1 MAYFHLKFVL
11 FIFSFFYSQSKIIQG
26 VILNQSKEKIPSVN
40 IVSYPSKSGAQS
52 DSSGRFT
59 ITVFSSDKE
68 IVLDHIGY
76 LKQRIDLDTFQN
88 GASIIL
94 NEKILNMDSLNVT
107 ADGRNLFNVFEGSN
121 NVISLKMSDLS
132 LRGFT
137 DLGDA
142 MFLEQSVLLN
152 ETINGEKHIS
162 IRASNSDELVLL
174 FDGVR
179 INRMSDPLMD
189 LGMFSENSLSGLEL
203 VKGPHEKGL
212 SSSGTINL
220 IPKLTY
226 QNSFLFNQ
234 KFGTYNYGDYDILG
248 SLGQKKVAIN
258 SGFGQRRSSQIYSG
272 ESFPEI
278 HNYQDNIFVNMGFR
292 SSENFECKLLG
303 SDVNKT
309 FKNNRTRDSL
319 SNHNQNAIIKMIYS
333 NKSALKM
340 VFYGLHQIT
349 TGYEEN
355 DLVLKDKNE
364 KNRSL
369 GFELEKYLKNATLRL
384 TNETSF
390 PEVKWVINDL
400 PVGLNRE
407 IYNFTG
413 SFEVN
418 HQKSKKDIY
427 LKDIKFLFS
436 KNFVSDSYDRSQVFN
451 FQSNSWNLTNSLLTA
466 SIINDQADKQS
477 LFYANIG
484 NAFRVPSISEFILN
498 QTQDLIPEVGP
509 IYPEKKTTFELGYK
523 LEYLNPKTKNSYS
536 MIGSYFRYQYV
547 DKIKQIQF
555 SGSPF
560 KYPIN
565 IGNTNLSGFDSRL
578 IFKPKLKW
586 ISYTSNF
593 SYYFFSD
600 PLAFQL
606 QPDKM
611 IRNIITIQSKWIDLN
626 FIHRSE
632 SSRQITT
639 ISNIGNL
646 RTNFLEPI
654 TNFDLTITNNLNF
667 RGLRLSTNFSV
678 RNINNM
684 TQELEG
690 ISLYDRR
697 YLLKFMV
704 SI

>member
-1 MAYFHLKFVL
+1 MAYSYIKILL
-11 FIFSFFYSQSKIIQG
+11 FFLSFLFSQSRLIQG
-26 VILNQSKEKIPSVN
+26 KILNQSKEKISSVN
-40 IVSYPSKSGAQS
+40 IISYPSKFGAQS
-52 DSSGRFT
+52 DSTGRFNF
-59 ITVFSSDKE
+59 TVLSSDKE
-68 IVLDHIGY
+68 IILDHIGY

-88 GASIIL
+88 GTLIIL
-94 NEKILNMDSLNVT
+94 NKKILDMDSLNVT
-107 ADGRNLFNVFEGSN
+107 ADMRNLFNVFEGKN
-121 NVISLKMSDLS
+121 NIISLKVSELS
-132 LRGFT
+132 QRGFT

-152 ETINGEKHIS
+152 ETLNGQKHIS
-162 IRASNSDELVLL
+162 IRASNSDELVIL
-174 FDGVR
+174 FDGIR

-234 KFGTYNYGDYDILG
+234 KFGTYNYGDYHILG
-248 SLGQKKVAIN
+248 SLGHKEIAIN

-272 ESFPEI
+272 ASFPEI

-292 SSENFECKLLG
+292 SSENFEYKFLG
-303 SDVNKT
+303 SNVNKT
-309 FKNNRTRDSL
+309 FKNNRSGDSL

-333 NKSALKM
+333 NKTSIKM
-340 VFYGLHQIT
+340 VLYGLHQT
-349 TGYEEN
+349 TKGFEKN
-355 DLVLKDKNE
+355 DLILKDKNE
-364 KNRSL
+364 KNSSL
-369 GFELEKYLKNATLRL
+369 GFELEKHLKNATFRL
-384 TNETSF
+384 INETSF

-400 PVGLNRE
+400 VVGLDRE

-413 SFEVN
+413 SFELN

-436 KNFVSDSYDRSQVFN
+436 KNYVSDIYDISPIFN
-451 FQSNSWNLTNSLLTA
+451 FQPGSWNLTNSLLTA

-498 QTQDLIPEVGP
+498 QTNNLIPEGG
-509 IYPEKKTTFELGYK
+509 IIHPEKKTTFELGYK
-523 LEYLNPKTKNSYS
+523 LDHLNSKTNNSYS
-536 MIGSYFRYQYV
+536 MTWSYFRYQYI
-547 DKIKQIQF
+547 DKIKKIQF

-578 IFKPKLKW
+578 NFKPKLKW

-626 FIHRSE
+626 LIHRSE

-639 ISNIGNL
+639 VSNIGTL
-646 RTNFLEPI
+646 KTNFLDPI
-654 TNFDLTITNNLNF
+654 TNFDLTITSNLTF
-667 RGLRLSTNFSV
+667 KTLRLSTNFSV

-690 ISLYDRR
+690 VSLYDRR

>member
-1 MAYFHLKFVL
+1 MAYSYIKILLCFLSFL
-11 FIFSFFYSQSKIIQG
+11 FSQSRLIQG
-26 VILNQSKEKIPSVN
+26 VVLNQSKEKISNVN

-52 DSSGRFT
+52 DSTGRFT
-59 ITVFSSDKE
+59 FTVLSSDKE

-76 LKQRIDLDTFQN
+76 LIQRIDLDTFQN
-88 GASIIL
+88 GTLIIL
-94 NEKILNMDSLNVT
+94 NKKILNMDSLNVT
-107 ADGRNLFNVFEGSN
+107 ADMRNLFNVFEGN
-121 NVISLKMSDLS
+121 NNIISLKVSELS
-132 LRGFT
+132 QRGFT

-142 MFLEQSVLLN
+142 MFLEQSVLIN
-152 ETINGEKHIS
+152 ETVNGQKHIS
-162 IRASNSDELVLL
+162 IRASNSDELMLL
-174 FDGVR
+174 IDGVR
-179 INRMSDPLMD
+179 INRMSDPLID

-234 KFGTYNYGDYDILG
+234 KFGTYNYGDYHILG
-248 SLGQKKVAIN
+248 SLGHKKIAIN
-258 SGFGQRRSSQIYSG
+258 SGFGQRRSSQIYSK

-292 SSENFECKLLG
+292 SSENFEYKFLG
-303 SDVNKT
+303 SNVNKT
-309 FKNNRTRDSL
+309 FINNRMQDSL
-319 SNHNQNAIIKMIYS
+319 SNHNQNAIIKIIYS
-333 NKSALKM
+333 NKTPLKM
-340 VFYGLHQIT
+340 VLYGLHQTT
-349 TGYEEN
+349 TGFEEN
-355 DLVLKDKNE
+355 DLILKEKNE
-364 KNRSL
+364 KNSSL
-369 GFELEKYLKNATLRL
+369 GFELEKHLKNATFRL
-384 TNETSF
+384 INETSF

-400 PVGLNRE
+400 PIGLDRE
-407 IYNFTG
+407 VYNFTG
-413 SFEVN
+413 SFEIN
-418 HQKSKKDIY
+418 HRKRKKDIY

-436 KNFVSDSYDRSQVFN
+436 KNFVNDRYDSSPVFN
-451 FQSNSWNLTNSLLTA
+451 FQSGSWNFTNSLLTA

-477 LFYANIG
+477 FLYANIG
-484 NAFRVPSISEFILN
+484 NAFRIPSISEFILN
-498 QTQDLIPEVGP
+498 QTQDLIPEGG
-509 IYPEKKTTFELGYK
+509 IIHPEKKTTFELGYK
-523 LEYLNPKTKNSYS
+523 LDHLNPKTNNSSS
-536 MIGSYFRYQYV
+536 MTLSYFRYQYI
-547 DKIKQIQF
+547 DKIIQIQY

-565 IGNTNLSGFDSRL
+565 IGNASLSGFDSRL
-578 IFKPKLKW
+578 NFKPKLKW

-611 IRNIITIQSKWIDLN
+611 IRNIITIKSKWINLN
-626 FIHRSE
+626 LIHRSE

-639 ISNIGNL
+639 VSNTGTL
-646 RTNFLEPI
+646 STNFLDPI
-654 TNFDLTITNNLNF
+654 ANFDITIASNLTV
-667 RGLRLSTNFSV
+667 RAVRLSTTFSV

-690 ISLYDRR
+690 ISLYDQR

>member
-1 MAYFHLKFVL
+1 LAYSYIKILL
-11 FIFSFFYSQSKIIQG
+11 FFLSFLFSQSRLIQG
-26 VILNQSKEKIPSVN
+26 KILNQSKEKISSVN
-40 IVSYPSKSGAQS
+40 IISYPSKFGAQS
-52 DSSGRFT
+52 DSTGRFNF
-59 ITVFSSDKE
+59 TVLSSDKE
-68 IVLDHIGY
+68 IILDHIGY

-88 GASIIL
+88 GTLIIL
-94 NEKILNMDSLNVT
+94 NKKILDMDSLNVT
-107 ADGRNLFNVFEGSN
+107 ADMRNLFNVFEGSN
-121 NVISLKMSDLS
+121 NIISLKMSELS
-132 LRGFT
+132 QRGFT

-142 MFLEQSVLLN
+142 MFIEQSVLLN
-152 ETINGEKHIS
+152 ETVNGQKHIS
-162 IRASNSDELVLL
+162 IRASNSDELVIL
-174 FDGVR
+174 FDGIR

-234 KFGTYNYGDYDILG
+234 KFGTYNYGDYHILG
-248 SLGQKKVAIN
+248 SLGHKEIAIN

-272 ESFPEI
+272 ASFPEI

-292 SSENFECKLLG
+292 SSENFEYKFLG
-303 SDVNKT
+303 SNVNKT
-309 FKNNRTRDSL
+309 FKNNRSGDSL

-333 NKSALKM
+333 NKTSIKM
-340 VFYGLHQIT
+340 VLYGLHQT
-349 TGYEEN
+349 TKGFEKN
-355 DLVLKDKNE
+355 DLILKDKNE
-364 KNRSL
+364 KNSSL
-369 GFELEKYLKNATLRL
+369 GFELEKHLKNATFRL
-384 TNETSF
+384 INETSF

-400 PVGLNRE
+400 VVGLDRE

-413 SFEVN
+413 SFELN

-436 KNFVSDSYDRSQVFN
+436 KNYVSDIYDISPIFN
-451 FQSNSWNLTNSLLTA
+451 FQPGSWNLTNSLLTA

-498 QTQDLIPEVGP
+498 QTNNLIPEGG
-509 IYPEKKTTFELGYK
+509 IIHPEKKTTFELGYK
-523 LEYLNPKTKNSYS
+523 LDHLNSKTNNSYS
-536 MIGSYFRYQYV
+536 MTWSYFRYQYI
-547 DKIKQIQF
+547 DKIKKIQF

-578 IFKPKLKW
+578 NFKPKLKW

-626 FIHRSE
+626 LIHRSE

-639 ISNIGNL
+639 VSNIGTL
-646 RTNFLEPI
+646 KTNFLDPI
-654 TNFDLTITNNLNF
+654 TNFDLTITSNLTF
-667 RGLRLSTNFSV
+667 KTLRLSTNFSV

-690 ISLYDRR
+690 VSLYDRR

>member
-1 MAYFHLKFVL
+1 MAYSYIKILICSLSFL
-11 FIFSFFYSQSKIIQG
+11 FSQSRLIQG
-26 VILNQSKEKIPSVN
+26 VLLNQSKEKISNVN
-40 IVSYPSKSGAQS
+40 IISYPSKSGTQS
-52 DSSGRFT
+52 DTTGSFT
-59 ITVFSSDKE
+59 FTVHSSDKE

-88 GASIIL
+88 GTLITLNKKIID
-94 NEKILNMDSLNVT
+94 MDSLNVT
-107 ADGRNLFNVFEGSN
+107 ADMRNLFNVFEGN
-121 NVISLKMSDLS
+121 NNIISFKMSELS
-132 LRGFT
+132 QRGIT

-152 ETINGEKHIS
+152 ETLNGQKHIS

-234 KFGTYNYGDYDILG
+234 KFGTYNYGDYHILG
-248 SLGQKKVAIN
+248 SLGRDKIAVN
-258 SGFGQRRSSQIYSG
+258 SGFGKLRSSQIYSG

-278 HNYQDNIFVNMGFR
+278 HNYQDNIFVNIGFR
-292 SSENFECKLLG
+292 SSENFEYKFLG
-303 SDVNKT
+303 SNVNKT
-309 FKNNRTRDSL
+309 FINNRTQDSL
-319 SNHNQNAIIKMIYS
+319 SNHNQNAIIKIIYS
-333 NKSALKM
+333 NKSSLKM
-340 VFYGLHQIT
+340 VLYGLHQKK
-349 TGYEEN
+349 TGYEKN
-355 DLVLKDKNE
+355 DLILKDINE
-364 KNRSL
+364 KNSSL
-369 GFELEKYLKNATLRL
+369 GFELEKHLKNATLRL
-384 TNETSF
+384 INETSF
-390 PEVKWVINDL
+390 PEVQWVINDL
-400 PVGLNRE
+400 PIGLDRE

-418 HQKSKKDIY
+418 HRKRKKDIY

-436 KNFVSDSYDRSQVFN
+436 KNFVNDRYDSSPIFN
-451 FQSNSWNLTNSLLTA
+451 FQSGSWNLTNSLLTA

-477 LFYANIG
+477 LLYANIG

-498 QTQDLIPEVGP
+498 QTQDLIPEGG
-509 IYPEKKTTFELGYK
+509 IIHPEKKTTFELGYK
-523 LEYLNPKTKNSYS
+523 LDHLNPKTNNSSS
-536 MIGSYFRYQYV
+536 MTLSYFRYQYI
-547 DKIKQIQF
+547 DKINQIQY

-578 IFKPKLKW
+578 NFKPKLKW

-611 IRNIITIQSKWIDLN
+611 IRNIITIKSKWINLN
-626 FIHRSE
+626 LIHRSE

-639 ISNIGNL
+639 VLNTGTLS
-646 RTNFLEPI
+646 TNFLDPI
-654 TNFDLTITNNLNF
+654 ANFDITIASNLTV
-667 RGLRLSTNFSV
+667 RAVKLSTTFSV